1 MRGVNGL
8 HHVTAI
14 SGPAQENLDFYAGVL
29 GMRLVKRS
37 VNQDDPGTY
46 HLFYADAEGHA
57 GTDLTFFPWAHMA
70 PSRDGHGLATEVS
83 LAVPA
88 DTLDWWGARL
98 TGYGATARPSR
109 RSRRGSASGS
119 CRSSTRTAC
128 ASRWS
133 RPRPPSGAASRRGT
147 PARCR
152 PSARSAAC
160 TARASSSAIRRPPSA
175 LLTGAMGFV
184 PHATEGDWQRFV
196 DPRPG
201 RRRARASSGGLLSGV
216 SGRHLDVCARPDARR
231 GAWGTGSIHHLAW
244 RVDDDAHEAEMRSR
258 VADAGAHPTPVIDRF
273 WFKSVYFKEPGGVLF
288 ELATDGPGFAVDEA
302 AHALGES
309 LVLPP
314 WLETQRSQI
323 QAILPVLSYPPA
335 LPAARSRVMPS
346 TPATVRCARS
356 LLPRAARHRSC
367 SLAARRSRPR
377 ARPLTATAPRQERR

>member
-98 TGYGATARPSR
+98 TGYGATVAAIETRFGERVLPIVDPHGLRVALVETAPAVGRGFTPWDASPVPPERQIRGLHGARLVERDP
-109 RSRRGSASGS
+109 
-119 CRSSTRTAC
+119 TPTA
-128 ASRWS
+128 
-133 RPRPPSGAASRRGT
+133 
-147 PARCR
+147 
-152 PSARSAAC
+152 
-160 TARASSSAIRRPPSA
+160 A
-175 LLTGAMGFV
+175 LLTGVLGFV

-196 DPRPG
+196 VPD
-201 RRRARASSGGLLSGV
+201 RAIGDRETSSGGLLSGV
-216 SGRHLDVCARPDARR
+216 SGRHVDVCARPDARR

-244 RVDDDAHEAEMRSR
+244 RVDDDAHEADVRGR
-258 VADAGAHPTPVIDRF
+258 VEAAGAHPTPVIDRF
-273 WFKSVYFKEPGGVLF
+273 WFKSVYFREIGGVLF
-288 ELATDGPGFAVDEA
+288 ELATEGPGFATDEDP
-302 AHALGES
+302 AHLGET

-314 WLETQRSQI
+314 WLETQRGQI
-323 QAILPVLSYPPA
+323 QAILPVLSYPPR
-335 LPAARSRVMPS
+335 LRE
-346 TPATVRCARS
+346 
-356 LLPRAARHRSC
+356 
-367 SLAARRSRPR
+367 
-377 ARPLTATAPRQERR
+377 TA